1 MRLNQIAKYRQR
13 VTNLHNEHVISVHAL
28 SGEVTHVA
36 NQSRLSTSC
45 LSHDDHWN
53 TTSVCVC
60 GVCVGGERKLVHAV
74 RDTDRQ
80 TDRQT

>member
-1 MRLNQIAKYRQR
+1 MGMRLNHTAMTY
-13 VTNLHNEHVISVHAL
+13 LHNEHVICVHAL

-53 TTSVCVC
+53 TTPRCVWGAC
-60 GVCVGGERKLVHAV
+60 RGERKLVHAA
-74 RDTDRQ
+74 RHTDRQ